1 MLNREMLS
9 NSLVHGKPILL
20 LCNKTDIDPSQV
32 SRISCFIMTHAQ
44 LHFFVKH
51 FCCLQDEVE
60 LVSNLNVES
69 LVNSARCPTRYA
81 GIVPGFIH

>member
-1 MLNREMLS
+1 MLS

-32 SRISCFIMTHAQ
+32 SRSQAFDACA
-44 LHFFVKH
+44 VE
-51 FCCLQDEVE
+51 FCCKTFLMLQDEVE

-69 LVNSARCPTRYA
+69 LVNSARCPTRYT
-81 GIVPGFIH
+81 GIVPGFINQV

>member
-1 MLNREMLS
+1 MLS

-32 SRISCFIMTHAQ
+32 SRFSSFMTHAQ
-44 LHFFVKH
+44 FNFFVKL
-51 FCCLQDEVE
+51 FRMLQDEVE

-69 LVNSARCPTRYA
+69 LVNSARCPTRYN
-81 GIVPGFIH
+81 GIVPGFIHQV